1 MFCSLRARR
10 SRVLKLLIDLTC
22 AHCILFMAT
31 YTCVYYIYI
40 LYIYILYKLILKSFH
55 QNVKSKSKS
64 LAYIYIKQHL
74 LKHLYETLRH
84 LTYRLLFTGY
94 YFQNSGHMLLIFNI
108 YIIKTH
114 TFNIYIYIYIYI
126 YILKVYIYIYKYI
139 YYINI

>member
-40 LYIYILYKLILKSFH
+40 LYKLILQSFH

-94 YFQNSGHMLLIFNI
+94 YLQNSGHMLLIFNI

-126 YILKVYIYIYKYI
+126 LKVYIYI
-139 YYINI
+139 